1 MKHIFTFLAL
11 VVLIFG
17 TGLAQDFEHYSPIL
31 SNGRLPAEV
40 ISSSSSKFESEE
52 KEGKNQKD
60 ENKFL
65 LSSRFEVDLL
75 IRSRLIVHDTAI
87 THYFYKI
94 ADALLKDKPELR
106 AKIRFYLLKSPAVNA
121 FAYHDGSIFIC
132 MGTLAHLENEAQLA
146 YILSHEIV
154 HVEKSHSLNRYLEF
168 KKMGKNKKR
177 AKSKETYSVDKN
189 KSIDANML
197 RKCRFS
203 QDQES
208 TADEDG
214 LKQLLKSN
222 YDFTACQGIY
232 THLKYSYLPYDS
244 IPFEPSI
251 FWVNN
256 VDFPKDFMLEELNPM
271 EGVNENDNDST
282 HSHPNIAKR
291 KTATLNAIKGLDN
304 KGKELFIVSENKFD
318 QMQTIA
324 RFELPH
330 LFIHEQLYEEAIY
343 HAYLLYFR
351 YPENAYLEKC
361 IAQCLYGLAKSG
373 MNTEFRTFEENIEVD
388 SLEGE
393 VQQVY
398 HFFNKT
404 TKKQKAILTLNYLW
418 KMKEKYPK
426 DEEIAQMWKEAAKEM
441 PEYYNLVAEDFS
453 TSHPMKI
460 DRKLLKDWEKYV
472 FADYLNN
479 KEFHDIF
486 VVKKE
491 ETTKNKKSSRPTT
504 SNQKKGTG
512 FNDYSDL
519 SNRSQQA
526 LKLGIDK
533 VVIVNP
539 FYLKLDVRRK
549 GEGKLLLET
558 EAGRKNLI
566 QSLKHT
572 GEQVGIQTEI
582 LHISEISEN
591 DTEKFNDMN
600 LLEEWVDE
608 QIETGNNTL
617 VGTQQ
622 EKVTALSQKYGTD
635 YFLWVGIIDVSVP
648 KSMTG
653 MVGTQFLLF
662 PQFWAPFLYY
672 AFKKDYETIMY
683 AVVYNVKTGKSQV
696 IKKNSFPKKARTLL
710 TDIQLYD
717 IFLQMHKK

>member
-1 MKHIFTFLAL
+1 MKHIFSFLAL
-11 VVLIFG
+11 LVLTFG
-17 TGLAQDFEHYSPIL
+17 TSIAQDFEHYSPIL

-40 ISSSSSKFESEE
+40 INSSSSKFESEE
-52 KEGKNQKD
+52 KEGKKQKD

-87 THYFYKI
+87 TNYFYKI
-94 ADALLKDKPELR
+94 ANALLKDKPDLR
-106 AKIRFYLLKSPAVNA
+106 AKLKFYLLKSPAVNA

-177 AKSKETYSVDKN
+177 QRSQETYSVDKN
-189 KSIDANML
+189 KSIDVNTL

-208 TADEDG
+208 TADENG

-222 YDFTACQGIY
+222 YDFTACKDIY

-244 IPFEPSI
+244 IPFEPGI

-256 VDFPKDFMLEELNPM
+256 IDFPKDFMLEELNPM

-304 KGKELFIVSENKFD
+304 KGKELFVVSENKFNE
-318 QMQTIA
+318 MQTIA

-330 LFIHEQLYEEAIY
+330 LFNHEQFYEEAIY

-351 YPENAYLEKC
+351 YPENPYLEKC
-361 IAQCLYGLAKSG
+361 IAQSLYGIAKAG
-373 MNTEFRTFEENIEVD
+373 AGGGFRDFEGDIEVD

-398 HFFNKT
+398 HFFSKAS
-404 TKKQKAILTLNYLW
+404 KKQKAVLALNYLW

-426 DEEIAQMWKEAAKEM
+426 DEEIAQMWKECGKEM
-441 PEYYNLVAEDFS
+441 PYYFNLAAADFS
-453 TSHPMKI
+453 TTPPIKV
-460 DRKLLKDWEKYV
+460 DRKKLKDWEKYV
-472 FADYLNN
+472 FADYLDN
-479 KEFHDIF
+479 KDFKSIF
-486 VVKKE
+486 DKPKE
-491 ETTKNKKSSRPTT
+491 EETSSPKSKKTKTVVPFK
-504 SNQKKGTG
+504 
-512 FNDYSDL
+512 DYSDL
-519 SNRSQQA
+519 SHKPEKA
-526 LKLGIDK
+526 VKLGVDK

-539 FYLKLDVRRK
+539 FFMKLDLRRK

-558 EAGRKNLI
+558 EAGRKNLVAA
-566 QSLKHT
+566 LK
-572 GEQVGIQTEI
+572 ENARLCGIEAEV
-582 LHISEISEN
+582 LHISDME
-591 DTEKFNDMN
+591 DKDVEKFNDMN

-608 QIETGNNTL
+608 QIEVGDNSFT
-617 VGTQQ
+617 GTQQ
-622 EKVTALSQKYGTD
+622 EKINELAKKYNTD
-635 YFLWVGIIDVSVP
+635 YFLWVGTIDISARKNHWMNYMIWSYSIMLP
-648 KSMTG
+648 PTW
-653 MVGTQFLLF
+653 
-662 PQFWAPFLYY
+662 PEAWYY
-672 AFKKDYETIMY
+672 ICKKEYQTVVY
-683 AVVYNVKTGKSQV
+683 AVLYNVKTGKNQV
-696 IKKNSFPKKARTLL
+696 IKKNSFSKKARESV
-710 TDIQLYD
+710 IAMQLYD
-717 IFLQMHKK
+717 MFLQIHKK